1 MMAEKPLYFSRS
13 ITKTILHIS
22 ELSRQ
27 SARMFSI
34 RKEHRKISIYMTICD
49 EDNATHIPLA
59 TYESM
64 DNARADMEDLVRVMS
79 RDDETK
85 KLIGDKS

>member
-1 MMAEKPLYFSRS
+1 MTEKPLYFSRS
-13 ITKTILHIS
+13 TTRTMLHIP

-34 RKEHRKISIYMTICD
+34 RKEHRKISIYLTLCN

-59 TYESM
+59 SYASM
-64 DNARADMEDLVRVMS
+64 EDALADMEDLMQAMS
-79 RDDETK
+79 KEDEYAK
-85 KLIGDKS
+85 IG

>member
-1 MMAEKPLYFSRS
+1 MTEKPLYFSRS
-13 ITKTILHIS
+13 TTRTILHIP

-34 RKEHRKISIYMTICD
+34 RKEHRKISIYLTLCN

-64 DNARADMEDLVRVMS
+64 ENALADMEDLVRAMS
-79 RDDETK
+79 REEETE
-85 KLIGDKS
+85 KLLGERA